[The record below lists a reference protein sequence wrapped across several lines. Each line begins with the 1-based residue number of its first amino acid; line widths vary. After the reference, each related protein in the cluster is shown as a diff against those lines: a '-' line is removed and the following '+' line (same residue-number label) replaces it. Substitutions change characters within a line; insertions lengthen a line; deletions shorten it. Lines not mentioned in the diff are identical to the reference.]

1 MQLIRTSASRGSR
14 ISVVM
19 GSALVLIM
27 VGIICLFF
35 LVAKQFTQ
43 HVQSQFTVQIMLKA
57 DLDNTAILAIQK
69 KLESNEVISSVRF
82 TSAEDGAKAYA
93 EEIGEDFVQI
103 IGSNPI
109 PPTLDAQVK
118 PEFAE
123 PQKLEAFVNEIQKD
137 AQVKEVV
144 YQKNLLQEVNENI
157 RKWSLILGAIALI
170 FLVIAVFL
178 IMNTVEL
185 AVSSQ
190 RYIIRSMQLV
200 GATPRFIKKP
210 FLFDGIKNGLLS
222 ALIAWTSIS
231 GILFFYREELTD
243 IVTLL
248 IEGNGF
254 WILGGVLT
262 LLGVCMNLFSSNWT
276 VSRYIRA
283 KQDQLV

>member
-1 MQLIRTSASRGSR
+1 MQLIRTSASKGSR

-19 GSALVLIM
+19 GSALVLLM
-27 VGIICLFF
+27 VGIIFLFF
-35 LVAKQFTQ
+35 LVAQQFTR
-43 HVQSQFTVQIMLKA
+43 HVQSQFTVQIMLKP
-57 DLDNTAILAIQK
+57 DLTNSDILALQK
-69 KLESNEVISSVRF
+69 NIESNEIISSVKY

-109 PPTLDAQVK
+109 PATLDAQIK

-123 PQKLEAFVNEIQKD
+123 PQKLESFVNELQKET
-137 AQVKEVV
+137 QVKEIV

-157 RKWSLILGAIALI
+157 RKWSLILGAIALV

-200 GATPRFIKKP
+200 GATPRFIKRP
-210 FLFDGIKNGLLS
+210 FLLDGIKNGLLS

-231 GILFFYREELTD
+231 GILLLYRVELTD
-243 IVTLL
+243 IITLI

-254 WILGGVLT
+254 WFLGVALIV
-262 LLGVCMNLFSSNWT
+262 LGVCMNLISSNWT

>member
-19 GSALVLIM
+19 GSALVLLM

-35 LVAKQFTQ
+35 LVVKQFTQ
-43 HVQSQFTVQIMLKA
+43 HVQSQFTVQIMLKP
-57 DLDNTAILAIQK
+57 DLDNAAILAIQK

-123 PQKLEAFVNEIQKD
+123 PQKLEAFVNEIQTD

-157 RKWSLILGAIALI
+157 RKWSLILGVIALI

-231 GILFFYREELTD
+231 GILFFYQEELTD

-254 WILGGVLT
+254 WILGGVLI